1 MTTAPHTYLLPV
13 AVIEESSGKIC
24 IWHID
29 VGPDIGLPRLSGG
42 WVLEPDDTDTI
53 VNLIR
58 GRHVVL
64 CNGTDILAREKITT
78 AGTVDI
84 DATVDAVIAER
95 DDLQSRF
102 NSHAATRKTLVS
114 PTWPEITHPKEIAAT
129 VPRTEKII
137 EQTGDAFPLARGLNV
152 LAQAWTQLEKQRL
165 ARPFLIEPAGP
176 DARPLP
182 LPLVVR

>member
-1 MTTAPHTYLLPV
+1 MTTAPHTYLLPL
-13 AVIEESSGKIC
+13 AVIDEPSGKIC

-29 VGPDIGLPRLSGG
+29 VGPDIGLSRLSGA
-42 WVLEPDDTDTI
+42 WVLEPDDTDNIT
-53 VNLIR
+53 NLIR

-64 CNGTDILAREKITT
+64 CNDTDILTRENITT

-95 DDLQSRF
+95 DRLQARF
-102 NSHAATRKTLVS
+102 NSHAATHKTLVP
-114 PTWPEITHPKEIAAT
+114 PTWPEITHPKDIAAT
-129 VPRTEKII
+129 APRTENII

-176 DARPLP
+176 NPRPLP
-182 LPLVVR
+182 MVLL

>member
-13 AVIEESSGKIC
+13 AVINESSEKIC

-29 VGPDIGLPRLSGG
+29 VGPDIGLPRLSGA
-42 WVLEPDDTDTI
+42 WVIESDDTDTI
-53 VNLIR
+53 VTLIR

-64 CNGTDILAREKITT
+64 CNGAEILTRENITT

-95 DDLQSRF
+95 DALQARF
-102 NSHAATRKTLVS
+102 NSHAATHKTLVP

-129 VPRTEKII
+129 VPRTDNII
-137 EQTGDAFPLARGLNV
+137 EQTGDAFPRARGLNV

-165 ARPFLIEPAGP
+165 ARPFLIEPTGP
-176 DARPLP
+176 NPRPLP
-182 LPLVVR
+182 LVLL

>member
-1 MTTAPHTYLLPV
+1 MHLAHRRRTGHRLAPPL
-13 AVIEESSGKIC
+13 
-24 IWHID
+24 
-29 VGPDIGLPRLSGG
+29 GG

-64 CNGTDILAREKITT
+64 CNDTDILTRENITT

-95 DDLQSRF
+95 DALQARF
-102 NSHAATRKTLVS
+102 NSHAVTRKTLVP
-114 PTWPEITHPKEIAAT
+114 PTWPEISHPKEIAAT
-129 VPRTEKII
+129 VPRTETII
-137 EQTGDAFPLARGLNV
+137 EQTGDSFPLARGLNE
-152 LAQAWTQLEKQRL
+152 LAQAWAQIEKQRL

-176 DARPLP
+176 NPRPLP
-182 LPLVVR
+182 LAVR